1 MSGDEGVVK
10 FRVTHTQGELPPC
23 EGLDELMRLR
33 DELHALGLI
42 GVNAQGIGYGNVSLR
57 IACPPVPE
65 ESFIISG
72 TATGGFAH
80 LGQNGYCLVTGCDVS
95 MNSVRSLG
103 PVAASSESMTH
114 HAVYAARPDVRCV
127 LHVHSRRLFDALRA
141 SGCPATPGDVRYGT
155 PAMARAVRDTA
166 ADMPLGL
173 VVMTGHDEGILAF
186 GPDCASA
193 RACLLAAWG
202 DVRNIRT

>member
-1 MSGDEGVVK
+1 MTSDEGVVK
-10 FRVTHTQGELPPC
+10 FRVTHTQDALPHC

-33 DELHALGLI
+33 DELYTLGFI
-42 GVNAQGIGYGNVSLR
+42 GVNERGIGYGNVSLR
-57 IACPPVPE
+57 APNQPDSE
-65 ESFIISG
+65 ELFIISG

-95 MNSVRSLG
+95 TNRVWSLG

-127 LHVHSRRLFDALRA
+127 LHVHSRRLFDALLVN
-141 SGCPATPGDVRYGT
+141 GCAATQGDARYGT

-166 ADMPLGL
+166 AGMSQGL
-173 VVMTGHDEGILAF
+173 IVMTGHDEGILAF
-186 GPDCASA
+186 GSDCASA
-193 RACLLAAWG
+193 RACLLAALPA
-202 DVRNIRT
+202 